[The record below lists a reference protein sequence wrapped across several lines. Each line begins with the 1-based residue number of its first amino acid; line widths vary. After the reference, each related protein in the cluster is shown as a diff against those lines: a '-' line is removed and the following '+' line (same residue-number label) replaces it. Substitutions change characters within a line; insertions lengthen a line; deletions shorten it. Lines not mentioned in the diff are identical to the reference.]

1 MKNNHSRVRYA
12 VVGLG
17 HIAQE
22 AVLPAFAAAKENSEV
37 TALVS
42 DDPEKLRKLGRH
54 LGVTNVCDYEGY
66 DNLLASGQIDA
77 VYIALPNS
85 LHRDYVL
92 RAAKAK
98 IHVLCEKP
106 LGTSEAECRK
116 MIDACA
122 KANVRLM
129 TAYRLH
135 FERANM
141 EAVEIVQSGKLGE
154 PRFFQ
159 SLFSMQTEPGNIRL
173 KRDLGG
179 GPLYDI
185 GIYCINAAR
194 YIFRAEPLEVFAFSA
209 SNDDKRFTEVDEMSS
224 VMMRFPD
231 DCLASFTCSFGATD
245 TDVYTVVGTEGTLK
259 VSKAYEY
266 AEPISLEVTTP
277 KRSMRKTF
285 PKRDQFAAE
294 LVYFSDCVLNHRE
307 PEPSGEEG
315 LRDVRIIEAILRSAD
330 RNKPIRLKTST
341 AKKRPDRLQ
350 VIERRKTGKKKLVKA
365 KSPAR

>member
-22 AVLPAFAAAKENSEV
+22 AVLPAFAAAKKNSEL

-54 LGVTNVCDYEGY
+54 LGVTNVCDYAGY
-66 DNLLASGQIDA
+66 DNLLASGQVDA
-77 VYIALPNS
+77 VYIALPNT
-85 LHRDYVL
+85 LHSDYVI
-92 RAAKAK
+92 RAAEAG

-106 LGTSEAECRK
+106 LGTTEAECRK
-116 MIDACA
+116 MIDACSDA
-122 KANVRLM
+122 DVRLM

-159 SLFSMQTEPGNIRL
+159 SLFSMQTQPGNIRL

-194 YIFRAEPLEVFAFSA
+194 YLFRAEPTELSAFSA
-209 SNDDKRFTEVDEMSS
+209 SNDDERFAEVDEMTS
-224 VMMRFPD
+224 VIMRFPEGR
-231 DCLASFTCSFGATD
+231 LAGFTCSFGATD
-245 TDVYTVVGTEGTLK
+245 TDIYTVVGTEGTLK
-259 VSKAYEY
+259 VTQAYEY
-266 AEPISLEVTTP
+266 AAPITMEVTTP
-277 KRSMRKTF
+277 KRTMRKTF
-285 PKRDQFAAE
+285 PKSDQFAPE
-294 LVYFSDCVLNHRE
+294 LIYFSDCILNNRE

-315 LRDVRIIEAILRSAD
+315 LRDVRIIEAILKSAK
-330 RNKPIRLKTST
+330 RNRPVQLKTPTS
-341 AKKRPDRLQ
+341 KKRPGRSQ
-350 VIERRKTGKKKLVKA
+350 IIRRPKAAGAKLVNVKA
-365 KSPAR
+365 PSR